1 MNVRSMTKILALA
14 ASFGF
19 AGALDNL
26 QGPWA
31 ELLSAHVKGDRVDY
45 AGVLKE
51 KAKLEAYFKSV
62 GEIDSNVVKS
72 ASKEERTAF
81 YINVFN
87 AGVFDLILKNPSKG
101 SFFQMP
107 GEVSNVAS
115 FTVAGEALSLNDVL
129 RKKIFEPTQ
138 DARYWAL
145 VCDGSMSSAA
155 IYGQPYNSSNVESL
169 ADERMRLW
177 LSDTLRNKIRP
188 NKIELSQI
196 PFDDFR
202 GKIEF
207 RNFPGKIPGLIK
219 KFGPDG
225 ADAEKNRPTYF
236 YNAQKNSI
244 QVAAP
249 AKGKGAKGK
258 KKK

>member
-1 MNVRSMTKILALA
+1 MTKILALA
-14 ASFGF
+14 ASVGF

-51 KAKLEAYFKSV
+51 KSKLESYFKSV
-62 GEIDSNVVKS
+62 GAIDSNVVQS

-87 AGVFDLILKNPSKG
+87 AGVFDLILKNPTKG

-107 GEVSNVAS
+107 GEVSNVKS
-115 FTVAGEALSLNDVL
+115 FFVAAESLSLNDVL

-138 DARYWAL
+138 DPRFWAL

-155 IYGQPYNSSNVESL
+155 IYSQPYNSSNLETL

-177 LSDTLRNKIRP
+177 LADTLRNKFSP
-188 NKIELSQI
+188 NKIELAQI

-202 GKIEF
+202 GKVEF
-207 RNFPGKIPGLIK
+207 RSFPGKIPGLIK
-219 KFGPDG
+219 KFGPPG

-244 QVAAP
+244 QIASS
-249 AKGKGAKGK
+249 AKGKGK

>member
-26 QGPWA
+26 QGPWS

-51 KAKLEAYFKSV
+51 KAKLDAYFKS
-62 GEIDSNVVKS
+62 IADLDSNVVKS

-81 YINVFN
+81 FLNIFN
-87 AGVFDLILKNPSKG
+87 AGVFDLILKNPAKG

-107 GEVSNVAS
+107 GEVSNAKSFVVAAES
-115 FTVAGEALSLNDVL
+115 LSLNDVL

-155 IYGQPYNSSNVESL
+155 IFGQPYNSSNVESL
-169 ADERMRLW
+169 ADERMKLW
-177 LSDTLRNKIRP
+177 LADTLRNKITAK
-188 NKIELSQI
+188 KIELAQI

-202 GKIEF
+202 GKVEF
-207 RNFPGKIPGLIK
+207 RSFPGKIPGLIK
-219 KFGPDG
+219 KFGPEG

-236 YNAQKNSI
+236 YNPQKNSI

-249 AKGKGAKGK
+249 AKGKAPKGK
-258 KKK
+258 KK